1 MNQRIYFSEKGHDY
15 FSMVFYGL
23 SDVGMRRQNNQD
35 SFGYLKIAENA
46 EVYIVCDGMGG
57 AKGGN
62 IASEMAV
69 RAFTSYIGNAL
80 GEFIDRD
87 TGRLVLPDDS
97 DSLGLYAETVE
108 FDIHSG
114 NVYGN
119 YEAVSDT
126 EVTSEK
132 DISDAAEEYS
142 DCADSV
148 NEPGGSGTDGEDVR
162 EGCDESAEESDITP
176 LERLMKDAAN
186 AANLEVYEASQN
198 DSELS
203 GMGTTL
209 VAALTVDDCV
219 FIAGIGDSR
228 IYYFSGNEMTQLTHD
243 HSYVQYLVDIGQI
256 TPEEART
263 NPYRNI
269 ITRAVGNESS
279 VEADTAVL
287 HVTEKPSYLL
297 LCSDGLTGYVDES
310 DICDTVLGGSFDLQN
325 EEEAEAELREKVEH
339 LIDAANENGGGDNI
353 TAFLVKFGRM
363 I

>member
-1 MNQRIYFSEKGHDY
+1 
-15 FSMVFYGL
+15 MVFYGL
-23 SDVGMRRQNNQD
+23 SDVGMRRQNHQD

-87 TGRLVLPDDS
+87 TGRLVLPEDS

-108 FDIHSG
+108 FDIHSEDA
-114 NVYGN
+114 YG
-119 YEAVSDT
+119 YETVEGAEIAPEEGVSDT
-126 EVTSEK
+126 V
-132 DISDAAEEYS
+132 EEYS
-142 DCADSV
+142 GCADSV
-148 NEPGGSGTDGEDVR
+148 NESGGSGNGSEDVR
-162 EGCDESAEESDITP
+162 ESGDEYAEESDETIVITP

-186 AANLEVYEASQN
+186 AANREVYEASQN
-198 DSELS
+198 DSGLS

-269 ITRAVGNESS
+269 ITRAVGNESA
-279 VEADTAVL
+279 VEADTSVL

-310 DICDTVLGGSFDLQN
+310 DICDTVLGGSFDSQN
-325 EEEAEAELREKVEH
+325 EEEAETELREKVEH

-353 TAFLVKFGRM
+353 TAFLVKFGCM